1 VATSLINKEKFSFLF
16 CLKSSRCYNERGGEK
31 MSEEKT
37 YGGEPGTEGTAPER
51 SFAKKIHTEEAIL
64 LTLMALS
71 AIGIGVT
78 NFMPIRSFWYWV
90 AMVPIFGGV
99 SIYMGWSKAR
109 RRGEGASRIIRVQL
123 LHWIG
128 LLAAVVLIYLL
139 YEPAGRIN
147 NNQLAF
153 ISLLALA
160 LATFLAGVHFDW
172 RFMIIGIVLGACV
185 AGAAFV
191 EQFIWIIAIPI
202 VVVLVLLIFWWK
214 RAI

>member
-1 VATSLINKEKFSFLF
+1 
-16 CLKSSRCYNERGGEK
+16 
-31 MSEEKT
+31 MSEENP
-37 YGGEPGTEGTAPER
+37 YGTGPGPETPGSR
-51 SFAKKIHTEEAIL
+51 ESFAKKIHTEEAIL
-64 LTLMALS
+64 ITLMALS

-78 NFMPIRSFWYWV
+78 NFMPVESFWYWA
-90 AMVPIFGGV
+90 AMVPVFGAV

-109 RRGEGASRIIRVQL
+109 RRGEGMSRIIRVQL
-123 LHWIG
+123 LHWTG

-139 YEPAGRIN
+139 FEPAGRIN

-172 RFMIIGIVLGACV
+172 RFMVVGIVLGACV

-191 EQFIWIIAIPI
+191 EEFMWMIVIPI
-202 VVVLVLLIFWWK
+202 AVALVLIVFWWK
-214 RAI
+214 RSV

>member
-1 VATSLINKEKFSFLF
+1 MGKE
-16 CLKSSRCYNERGGEK
+16 ERL
-31 MSEEKT
+31 MSEEQP
-37 YGGEPGTEGTAPER
+37 YGTVPDTEGRNSQE
-51 SFAKKIHTEEAIL
+51 SFAKKIHIEEAIL

-71 AIGIGVT
+71 AVGIGVT
-78 NFMPIRSFWYWV
+78 NFMPVQSFWYWA
-90 AMVPIFGGV
+90 AMVPVFGAV

-109 RRGEGASRIIRVQL
+109 RRGEGVSRIIRVQL

-128 LLAAVVLIYLL
+128 LLAAVGLIYLL
-139 YEPAGRIN
+139 FEPAGRIN

-191 EQFIWIIAIPI
+191 EQFMWMIVIPI
-202 VVVLVLLIFWWK
+202 VVALVLIIFWWK
-214 RAI
+214 RSI

>member
-1 VATSLINKEKFSFLF
+1 MGKE
-16 CLKSSRCYNERGGEK
+16 ERP
-31 MSEEKT
+31 MSEEQP
-37 YGGEPGTEGTAPER
+37 YGTGTDTESRIPQE

-64 LTLMALS
+64 ITLMALS
-71 AIGIGVT
+71 AVGIGIT
-78 NFMPIRSFWYWV
+78 NFMPVKSFWYWA
-90 AMVPIFGGV
+90 AMVPVFGAV

-109 RRGEGASRIIRVQL
+109 RRGEGVSRIIRVQL
-123 LHWIG
+123 LHWVG

-172 RFMIIGIVLGACV
+172 RFMVIGIVLGACV

-191 EQFIWIIAIPI
+191 EQFMWMIVIPI
-202 VVVLVLLIFWWK
+202 VVALVLIVFWWK
-214 RAI
+214 RSL